1 MDKKMDKKSLVFD
14 SVVEDGHTIICKV
27 HKWNLADMASEES
40 KFSVTKRVIT
50 KLYSKYKD
58 NENIAKLVK
67 LIQQLENDS
76 IDNVESLIGLYA
88 LDEAMSLLEDI
99 LI

>member
-1 MDKKMDKKSLVFD
+1 MEMDKKSLVFD

-40 KFSVTKRVIT
+40 KFSVTKRVIRE
-50 KLYSKYKD
+50 LYDKYKD
-58 NENIAKLVK
+58 NENINR
-67 LIQQLENDS
+67 LIDFVQQLEKES

-88 LDEAMSLLEDI
+88 LDEVMSLLKDV
-99 LI
+99 LV

>member
-1 MDKKMDKKSLVFD
+1 MADK
-14 SVVEDGHTIICKV
+14 
-27 HKWNLADMASEES
+27 ASEES

-50 KLYSKYKD
+50 KLYSKYED
-58 NENIAKLVK
+58 NENIGKLVDFV
-67 LIQQLENDS
+67 QQLEDDS

-88 LDEAMSLLEDI
+88 LDEVMSLLEDI

>member
-1 MDKKMDKKSLVFD
+1 MDKKSLVFD

-58 NENIAKLVK
+58 NANIAKLIDY
-67 LIQQLENDS
+67 IQQLENDS

-99 LI
+99 LV

>member
-1 MDKKMDKKSLVFD
+1 MDKKSKVFD

-50 KLYSKYKD
+50 KLYSKYED
-58 NENIAKLVK
+58 NENIGKLVD
-67 LIQQLENDS
+67 LINQLENDS
-76 IDNVESLIGLYA
+76 VNNVESLIGLYA

>member
-1 MDKKMDKKSLVFD
+1 MDKKSLVFD

-40 KFSVTKRVIT
+40 KFSVTKRVIRE
-50 KLYSKYKD
+50 LYDKYKD
-58 NENIAKLVK
+58 NENINR
-67 LIQQLENDS
+67 LIDFVQQLEKES

-88 LDEAMSLLEDI
+88 LDEVMSLLEDI

>member
-1 MDKKMDKKSLVFD
+1 MDKKSLVFD

-40 KFSVTKRVIT
+40 KFSVTKRVIRE
-50 KLYSKYKD
+50 LYDKYKD
-58 NENIAKLVK
+58 NENINR
-67 LIQQLENDS
+67 LIDFVQQLEKES

-88 LDEAMSLLEDI
+88 LDEVMSLLKDV
-99 LI
+99 LV